1 MTSGSDIRTGMC
13 IRLNNEIY
21 KVLLAE
27 FKVGTAKLPSSMH
40 TRLKNLHTGTITD
53 HRFHPEARV
62 EDIAVETVGME
73 FSYAD
78 GDTLYFMH
86 PVTFDQTAV
95 PKLLVGPFAQ
105 YLDSGVRLKIDFYEE
120 EPIDVHVPAM
130 VEVKVANTGAPMHS
144 DVNAAPKFATLEN
157 GTEIHVPQFVKN
169 GDVIRIE
176 VATGKYVERVM

>member
-40 TRLKNLHTGTITD
+40 TRLKNLHSGTLTE

-62 EDIAVETVGME
+62 EDIAVETVTME

-78 GDTLYFMH
+78 GDTLFFMH
-86 PVTFDQTAV
+86 PETFDQVGV
-95 PKLLVGPFAQ
+95 PKRMLGAYAQ
-105 YLDSGVRLKIDFYEE
+105 FLDSGTRLKIDFFGE
-120 EPIDVHVPAM
+120 EPIDAHSPAT

-176 VATGKYVERVM
+176 VATGKYVERVK